1 MDLKRV
7 VITGMGALT
16 PVGNSVDEY
25 WENLV
30 AGKSG
35 AGPITKFDAS
45 LFKTQ
50 FACEVKNFDPL
61 DIMDRKEARKLDH
74 FSIYALATSDEAII
88 DSGLDLEK
96 VNPANPYEKYK
107 EKELGEYLKNHL
119 ELSNKGAYQ
128 YSNLGAGLIAYV
140 LSKIENTTYEKV
152 LQDKIFSK
160 YDMQSSTT
168 DITKIKE
175 NLIRGLNFEG
185 KETPNWDFSALEG
198 AGAIFSTAEDL
209 SQFAISHFDYSNKEL
224 QLTRKKTFEVN
235 RNMDIGLGWHILKS
249 QSKNLWYWHNGATG
263 GYSSSMVIE
272 DNLKNGVIILSNVSA
287 FNPNMGSINR
297 LCFELMKSLEKE

>member
-1 MDLKRV
+1 MDLKQV

-96 VNPANPYEKYK
+96 VNLNR
-107 EKELGEYLKNHL
+107 
-119 ELSNKGAYQ
+119 
-128 YSNLGAGLIAYV
+128 AGVVWGSGIGG
-140 LSKIENTTYEKV
+140 
-152 LQDKIFSK
+152 
-160 YDMQSSTT
+160 M
-168 DITKIKE
+168 
-175 NLIRGLNFEG
+175 
-185 KETPNWDFSALEG
+185 
-198 AGAIFSTAEDL
+198 
-209 SQFAISHFDYSNKEL
+209 
-224 QLTRKKTFEVN
+224 KTFQEECFN
-235 RNMDIGLGWHILKS
+235 FKDGDGSPR
-249 QSKNLWYWHNGATG
+249 
-263 GYSSSMVIE
+263 
-272 DNLKNGVIILSNVSA
+272 
-287 FNPNMGSINR
+287 FNPFF
-297 LCFELMKSLEKE
+297 CA